1 MRTVISIVFLL
12 ILGPVL
18 AQDKPL
24 NTQTVT
30 VTRSYSPS
38 IAPASKILTEPGLS
52 DSLFL
57 KKRPVQ
63 WSRFTAP
70 VASTFSPAKGKAEKV
85 QPEPPEKLYNTAVS
99 LAAGNF
105 TNIEAEAFTRQPLG
119 TGRNSYALG
128 LEHRSAQGDI
138 LDNPLPTSF
147 SQTALEGGLHFK
159 GKENTGHLLMEIQR
173 DIYHWYG
180 FDRDLFGPESF
191 PESGVQQRYFTG
203 ALNGQ
208 YTDDKVAVDG
218 GFRWFIDETGSDE
231 SRLQFGSRFDVEID
245 ETRVSFL
252 PSIDWV
258 QGQQSVTSL
267 REVAAASPDRYSQA
281 QAEIAVHWSIK
292 KKEWDLQIGGAVVYN
307 VDALD
312 RDQGFSV
319 YPRVKARY
327 PLQKEKHYFVGEA
340 TGGLKQNS
348 YAQAVAANPFVAPS
362 LDIRP
367 NQQQYLVKGG
377 LQGLIATN
385 VTYQIGV
392 AVESNDQQALFQLN
406 PYNTFRTDEAYA
418 FGNSFEWLYED
429 VQRYG
434 GYFALQW
441 EPKEAISFRTSW
453 QFDQYSTASD
463 NPAWNLPNYQ
473 GEVAL
478 SLEFMENWRLT
489 SELYV
494 IGEREDLSAIQV
506 GATVPIPGQGEPFQ
520 LEPILDLNLG
530 VEYQWTPQWS
540 FFLQGRNL
548 SNQNYTFFAQYPAQ
562 GAQLLGGARYR
573 FDW

>member
-1 MRTVISIVFLL
+1 M
-12 ILGPVL
+12 
-18 AQDKPL
+18 
-24 NTQTVT
+24 
-30 VTRSYSPS
+30 
-38 IAPASKILTEPGLS
+38 
-52 DSLFL
+52 
-57 KKRPVQ
+57 
-63 WSRFTAP
+63 
-70 VASTFSPAKGKAEKV
+70 
-85 QPEPPEKLYNTAVS
+85 
-99 LAAGNF
+99 
-105 TNIEAEAFTRQPLG
+105 
-119 TGRNSYALG
+119 
-128 LEHRSAQGDI
+128 
-138 LDNPLPTSF
+138 
-147 SQTALEGGLHFK
+147 
-159 GKENTGHLLMEIQR
+159 
-173 DIYHWYG
+173 
-180 FDRDLFGPESF
+180 
-191 PESGVQQRYFTG
+191 
-203 ALNGQ
+203 
-208 YTDDKVAVDG
+208 
-218 GFRWFIDETGSDE
+218 
-231 SRLQFGSRFDVEID
+231 
-245 ETRVSFL
+245 
-252 PSIDWV
+252 
-258 QGQQSVTSL
+258 
-267 REVAAASPDRYSQA
+267 
-281 QAEIAVHWSIK
+281 
-292 KKEWDLQIGGAVVYN
+292 
-307 VDALD
+307 
-312 RDQGFSV
+312 
-319 YPRVKARY
+319 
-327 PLQKEKHYFVGEA
+327 
-340 TGGLKQNS
+340 
-348 YAQAVAANPFVAPS
+348 
-362 LDIRP
+362 DIRP

-478 SLEFMENWRLT
+478 SLEFLENWRLT

-494 IGEREDLSAIQV
+494 IGEREDLNSIVV

>member
-12 ILGPVL
+12 ILGPAL

-30 VTRSYSPS
+30 VTRSYAPS
-38 IAPASKILTEPGLS
+38 IAPASKILSEPGLS

-218 GFRWFIDETGSDE
+218 GFRWFTDETGSDE
-231 SRLQFGSRFDVEID
+231 SRLQFGSRFDVEIE

-281 QAEIAVHWSIK
+281 QAEIAVYWSIK
-292 KKEWDLQIGGAVVYN
+292 KRSGISKSVVPLCTMSMLWIGIRASRFIPELKHVIPCKKKNTTSLGRPPVVSNRTAMPRQWPQI
-307 VDALD
+307 
-312 RDQGFSV
+312 
-319 YPRVKARY
+319 
-327 PLQKEKHYFVGEA
+327 PLLPLVWIFA
-340 TGGLKQNS
+340 PTNS
-348 YAQAVAANPFVAPS
+348 
-362 LDIRP
+362 
-367 NQQQYLVKGG
+367 
-377 LQGLIATN
+377 
-385 VTYQIGV
+385 
-392 AVESNDQQALFQLN
+392 
-406 PYNTFRTDEAYA
+406 NT
-418 FGNSFEWLYED
+418 W
-429 VQRYG
+429 
-434 GYFALQW
+434 
-441 EPKEAISFRTSW
+441 
-453 QFDQYSTASD
+453 
-463 NPAWNLPNYQ
+463 
-473 GEVAL
+473 
-478 SLEFMENWRLT
+478 
-489 SELYV
+489 
-494 IGEREDLSAIQV
+494 
-506 GATVPIPGQGEPFQ
+506 
-520 LEPILDLNLG
+520 
-530 VEYQWTPQWS
+530 
-540 FFLQGRNL
+540 
-548 SNQNYTFFAQYPAQ
+548 
-562 GAQLLGGARYR
+562 
-573 FDW
+573 